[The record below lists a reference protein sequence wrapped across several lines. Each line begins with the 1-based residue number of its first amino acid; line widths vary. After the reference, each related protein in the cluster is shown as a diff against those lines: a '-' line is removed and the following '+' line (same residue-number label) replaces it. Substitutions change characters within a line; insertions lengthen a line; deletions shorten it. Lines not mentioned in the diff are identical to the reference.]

1 MINRTWLKVKTVPG
15 HWNKGKITHFY
26 HAFIKILLFWKAVQR
41 KMTFFFFW
49 RTKTNSFV
57 YCLSGK
63 LLLCHVY
70 DKDFFPCFYERCQEF
85 RRTLYSVFYHAETFI
100 RNIPNK
106 NVTYLLRMN
115 SWQSKS
121 LNRILL
127 FHFKLTGLCIT
138 SHIEEILAST
148 KNLGMQYSNSFW
160 RICLKAS
167 TSTKVEKPS
176 CYLCYEWIFLVF
188 ETLMGNVK
196 KKKICSVAVSCFS
209 EVIVKE

>member
-1 MINRTWLKVKTVPG
+1 MKSSSKEN
-15 HWNKGKITHFY
+15 Y
-26 HAFIKILLFWKAVQR
+26 
-41 KMTFFFFW
+41 FFFFEEQ
-49 RTKTNSFV
+49 RQIV
-57 YCLSGK
+57 LSIVWVES
-63 LLLCHVY
+63 CCCVMFMT
-70 DKDFFPCFYERCQEF
+70 DFFPCFYERCQEF

-196 KKKICSVAVSCFS
+196 KKKNLQRCC
-209 EVIVKE
+209 VIFQWSDCKGVKKNQNIYSALM